1 MWQPTSAAPAVLSSK
16 HSSLSTCCETGSKQR
31 GGPASSFGIQT
42 SLHNELLQLR
52 PHHALHALCPALKQW
67 IVQMMPASH
76 SGEDSRVGY
85 RTNGQQHV
93 LSSGH
98 MHADH
103 PTNPTLTEHAV
114 SFPRRGA
121 SSLSY
126 SSAYQ
131 KTLLD
136 TEPASKAGI
145 SDWDQYAEGEHQRD
159 FGSGIQ
165 PTQGSTGQQQSK
177 PRPVLSNLAVRFAN
191 RSSGPPLAT
200 IVEQGSISTLKSHG
214 SLLNVGHSGSAHNAE
229 NIFPGRAL
237 QIPSQSLDQGALQKI
252 QEGKQITCA
261 NDTISLSARALKR
274 MRGKRLES
282 SKERGTAPIDAAGSD
297 HDKIA
302 MPKFPVVQSEHRVN
316 GLKTFIRSIMTDVR
330 NTSRNSS
337 LSSSTSLPSS
347 IIPTHIPDQNQRTVT
362 SRGEGKKGGSQGQI
376 DDAPASQTRLQ
387 PAPLPRCENAASAA
401 TVLLNP
407 REESWS
413 LAEECASMLEF
424 SLSLRESDAARAV
437 LLQGPPLADLSRPHH
452 NQAPPQ
458 IAHLVTSEPR
468 NVALEQVRTAAD
480 TFLSRS
486 RDELAARYT
495 PDSAAVHRYD
505 EGPLCNYIRNP
516 SRNASFCSTISTS
529 YSSTILGIDL
539 DLQHEF
545 PNSTQRSVTPVW
557 FGSEKPVGHEQQQ
570 QRRKELQLEPA
581 KPLHS
586 RSITSSALTSLLPIA
601 AAEGI
606 VQQSLAT
613 PQLSFYSPSGNLI
626 QAEDKGSSTTPASI
640 FLSDSGSHF
649 SEPLAA
655 ASHNSKTALPSVRSA
670 LSATVYLPPARPAAA
685 PLTTPPPSVASLPEY
700 LRHHYKYQH
709 AEEPQIGT
717 ISELGPALQITPGS
731 NVRGCDGIV
740 RPSSLTPHTDVSQSS
755 PQQRYRLGNSLSCL
769 QIGDE
774 HRTRFTGCLSPWSA
788 PKDTHHSESH
798 NETAKADA
806 QRKGKTLQKRQ
817 HSPRTSTATENMD
830 TGVVAGHALQV
841 CFCQPYDGFL
851 DSASATGGENA
862 TLAQQDDQQEACKR
876 EAHTMT
882 PNARIVRSKSRADVG
897 GTLKPR
903 IRSDSTVSI
912 GPRLGLAGSRF

>member
-1 MWQPTSAAPAVLSSK
+1 
-16 HSSLSTCCETGSKQR
+16 
-31 GGPASSFGIQT
+31 
-42 SLHNELLQLR
+42 
-52 PHHALHALCPALKQW
+52 
-67 IVQMMPASH
+67 MMPASH

-93 LSSGH
+93 LSSGY

-131 KTLLD
+131 KALLD

-159 FGSGIQ
+159 FRSGIQ

-214 SLLNVGHSGSAHNAE
+214 SLLNVGHSRSAHNAE

-261 NDTISLSARALKR
+261 NDPISLSARALKR
-274 MRGKRLES
+274 MRGERLIS
-282 SKERGTAPIDAAGSD
+282 SKERSTASANAAGSD
-297 HDKIA
+297 HDKLA
-302 MPKFPVVQSEHRVN
+302 MLKSHAVQPELRVN
-316 GLKTFIRSIMTDVR
+316 GLKTFIRSIMTDIR
-330 NTSRNSS
+330 NMSRNSS
-337 LSSSTSLPSS
+337 SSSSTSLSSS
-347 IIPTHIPDQNQRTVT
+347 IIPIHIPDQNQRTVA
-362 SRGEGKKGGSQGQI
+362 SRGQDNKGGSQGQI

-387 PAPLPRCENAASAA
+387 SAPLPRCENSASAA
-401 TVLLNP
+401 TVLLGP
-407 REESWS
+407 REESRS
-413 LAEECASMLEF
+413 LAEEYASMLNF
-424 SLSLRESDAARAV
+424 SLSLHEPDPAHAV
-437 LLQGPPLADLSRPHH
+437 LPQAPPLTDLSRPHR

-458 IAHLVTSEPR
+458 IAHLTTSEPY
-468 NVALEQVRTAAD
+468 NAALDQVRSAPE

-505 EGPLCNYIRNP
+505 EGPLRNYVRNS
-516 SRNASFCSTISTS
+516 SRNASFCSTMSTS
-529 YSSTILGIDL
+529 YSGTILGIDL

-557 FGSEKPVGHEQQQ
+557 FGSEKSVGLEQQQ

-581 KPLHS
+581 KPPHP

-626 QAEDKGSSTTPASI
+626 QAEDKASLKTPASSS
-640 FLSDSGSHF
+640 LSDSGSYF
-649 SEPLAA
+649 LEPLAA
-655 ASHNSKTALPSVRSA
+655 ASYNSKTALPSVRSA

-709 AEEPQIGT
+709 AEESQIET
-717 ISELGPALQITPGS
+717 ISEPGPTLQITPGS
-731 NVRGCDGIV
+731 NVRGCGGIV
-740 RPSSLTPHTDVSQSS
+740 RSTSLTPHTDVSQSS

-774 HRTRFTGCLSPWSA
+774 DRTRFTGCLSPWSA
-788 PKDTHHSESH
+788 PRTARHSESH
-798 NETAKADA
+798 KATVKA
-806 QRKGKTLQKRQ
+806 NPQRKGKTLQKRR
-817 HSPRTSTATENMD
+817 HSPRISTTTGD
-830 TGVVAGHALQV
+830 TDAGVVAGHALQV
-841 CFCQPYDGFL
+841 CFCQPYDGIL
-851 DSASATGGENA
+851 DSTSATGGENA
-862 TLAQQDDQQEACKR
+862 TLAQQDDQEEACKR
-876 EAHTMT
+876 EAHTIT
-882 PNARIVRSKSRADVG
+882 PNARIVQIKSRADGG

-903 IRSDSTVSI
+903 IRSDSAVSI
-912 GPRLGLAGSRF
+912 GPRVGLAGCRI